1 VLIAARFESIE
12 SFRAQWW
19 IGMRLIDGQD
29 PARGLDWLRQAVDL
43 NPNELRLQLD
53 YVRGLLLSN
62 RAEAARALV
71 ATLPP
76 AEAARDV
83 YLAQSH
89 IQLDELDRARGVVRE
104 GLVRFPNDARLLR
117 QARELG
123 LEGPYR

>member
-1 VLIAARFESIE
+1 MLIAARFESIE

-19 IGMRLIDGQD
+19 IGMRRIDGQD

-71 ATLPP
+71 STLP
-76 AEAARDV
+76 
-83 YLAQSH
+83 
-89 IQLDELDRARGVVRE
+89 RE

-123 LEGPYR
+123 LEEPYR

>member
-1 VLIAARFESIE
+1 
-12 SFRAQWW
+12 
-19 IGMRLIDGQD
+19 MN
-29 PARGLDWLRQAVDL
+29 L

-71 ATLPP
+71 STLPP

-89 IQLDELDRARGVVRE
+89 IQLDDLDRARGVVRE